1 MGNKIYQQ
9 AILCEEFADK
19 HVESYHIVNGSMGTK
34 QIIVQGDIKGY
45 KAHLNE
51 LRNVIKDK
59 HPLIDRQIAEAM
71 DKYDTYPYRYQGIL
85 ESIVKT
91 IISFEL
97 QAKMSD
103 KKAEDSAN
111 KPTKDD
117 SKVKNSISNSRKFF
131 ISHSSEDKIIV
142 NGFIKEILKLGCG
155 FKDADIFCTLDT
167 TAIRTGD
174 DFREK
179 IVENMKS
186 CDFILLF
193 ISENYMKSEICHNEM
208 GAAWALDDK
217 RALPFV
223 LPDTTFSQM
232 GFLNVVKQG
241 ASITDKRKLDEFY
254 NEVCEY
260 YAISSDWLSFNKAKE
275 DFIAIT
281 TK

>member
-1 MGNKIYQQ
+1 MENRIYQQ
-9 AILCEEFADK
+9 AVLCKEHADK
-19 HVESYHIVNGSMGTK
+19 QIESKRIV
-34 QIIVQGDIKGY
+34 DISVGLERTFVVGNVKGY
-45 KAHLNE
+45 ESLLNS
-51 LRNVIKDK
+51 LRDTIKDK
-59 HPLIDRQIAEAM
+59 YPLIERQIAEAI

-97 QAKMSD
+97 QAKISGE
-103 KKAEDSAN
+103 KTEYSTN
-111 KPTKDD
+111 KPLRSD
-117 SKVKNSISNSRKFF
+117 SGVKNYISNSRKFF

-155 FKDADIFCTLDT
+155 FKNSDIFCTLDST
-167 TAIRTGD
+167 VIRTGD

-208 GAAWALDDK
+208 GAAWALDGK
-217 RALPFV
+217 RILPFV

-241 ASITDKRKLDEFY
+241 ASITDKSKLDEFY
-254 NEVCEY
+254 KEVCEY
-260 YAISSDWLSFNKAKE
+260 YAISSDWPSFNKAKE
-275 DFIAIT
+275 DFIGIT